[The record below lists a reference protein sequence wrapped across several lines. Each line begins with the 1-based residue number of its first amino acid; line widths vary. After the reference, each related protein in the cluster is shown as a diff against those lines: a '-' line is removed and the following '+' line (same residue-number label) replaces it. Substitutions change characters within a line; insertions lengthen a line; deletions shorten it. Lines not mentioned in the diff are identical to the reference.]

1 MVLFPALRE
10 TGMSKENKSVVVTF
24 RVTPTQ
30 FRRLKEYAKYQS
42 ATVSK
47 VIQSR
52 IAEITA

>member
-1 MVLFPALRE
+1 ME
-10 TGMSKENKSVVVTF
+10 KQNKSVVVTF